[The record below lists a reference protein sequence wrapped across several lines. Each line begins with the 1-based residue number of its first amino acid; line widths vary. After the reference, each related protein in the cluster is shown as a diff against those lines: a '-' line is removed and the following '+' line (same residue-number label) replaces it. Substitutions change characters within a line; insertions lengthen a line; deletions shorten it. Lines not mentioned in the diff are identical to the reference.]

1 MSVLS
6 MIGMGSRFCDDGPVD
21 PEIISLG
28 RTLTEKN
35 YVGQLVGCWLPILL
49 LLPHIYSLGQRMSR
63 TSQGSNPAQSPHDII
78 TFGHLQSQILSFT
91 PNANAPV
98 DTALA
103 ALVFKQAALLYLWTI
118 LGMPHGSSQAT
129 DNAHCKLIDDTTNE
143 ALSLL
148 GRISA
153 NSRINTSLCWPLS
166 VIGCCVSDP
175 EHEEFIRTRLMTMFD
190 VMGLGSIRQQ
200 VALLDKAWSLPLHLR
215 NPWSL
220 GRVMKEHSIWISLA

>member
-1 MSVLS
+1 

-21 PEIISLG
+21 TEIMSLG

-49 LLPHIYSLGQRMSR
+49 LLPQIYSLGQRMAHV
-63 TSQGSNPAQSPHDII
+63 SQDSHPIQSPPDII

-91 PNANAPV
+91 PNPSAPA

-103 ALVFKQAALLYLWTI
+103 ALVFKQAAILYLWTI
-118 LGMPHGSSQAT
+118 LGMPHANSEAT
-129 DNAHCKLIDDTTNE
+129 DNAHRKLIDETVRE

-148 GRISA
+148 GQISA
-153 NSRINTSLCWPLS
+153 TSRINTSLCWPLS

-175 EHEEFIRTRLMTMFD
+175 EHEDFIRTRLMTMFE
-190 VMGLGSIRQQ
+190 VMGLGSLRQQ
-200 VALLDKAWSLPLHLR
+200 VALLDKAWSLPLHTR

-220 GRVMKEHSIWISLA
+220 GRIMKENSIWISLA